1 MQPYPKSAPLTATLI
16 LADTVLV
23 LAVSLALI
31 TAALFMLKYLEL
43 PPITMP
49 ATF

>member
-1 MQPYPKSAPLTATLI
+1 MQSHTQSTPITATLV
-16 LADTVLV
+16 LTGTVLV

-43 PPITMP
+43 PPVAIP